1 MQLAQCSDER
11 RRLSCVFVTMI
22 EARMPMIHDPILFP
36 DQDVPDDEGR
46 AADGEH
52 AGGLHQ
58 EPDSPGREQ

>member
-1 MQLAQCSDER
+1 MQLAQCLAVRDQ
-11 RRLSCVFVTMI
+11 RRLSCVFVATFYNPLVF
-22 EARMPMIHDPILFP
+22 A

>member
-1 MQLAQCSDER
+1 MSLFDH
-11 RRLSCVFVTMI
+11 L
-22 EARMPMIHDPILFP
+22 PLFP